1 MLPNWWERFGAHP
14 AVGTERHFEF
24 DFDGA
29 TVNGYIDRIGP
40 DPLGYGTRITDYK
53 TGSADYAPKANESLQ
68 LGIYYLAALLSD
80 DVADV
85 GPITG
90 VELAFLKGDWK
101 TGQLVMREWEV
112 GSGERE
118 EEYQRAMRE
127 RLATLIG
134 ELRRLDRDEVYRP
147 NPQADCFFCEFRS
160 LCPLYP
166 EGAPVFPDASART
179 GSGVEV
185 GERTPAE
192 TRA

>member
-1 MLPNWWERFGAHP
+1 
-14 AVGTERHFEF
+14 
-24 DFDGA
+24 
-29 TVNGYIDRIGP
+29 
-40 DPLGYGTRITDYK
+40 
-53 TGSADYAPKANESLQ
+53 
-68 LGIYYLAALLSD
+68 
-80 DVADV
+80 
-85 GPITG
+85 
-90 VELAFLKGDWK
+90 
-101 TGQLVMREWEV
+101 
-112 GSGERE
+112 
-118 EEYQRAMRE
+118 MRE